1 LGQLNLI
8 IIPLKKILFLLTFLS
23 LSTFAQE
30 KKYQSL
36 FWEISGN
43 GLTKKSY
50 MYGTMHVSDKV
61 SFHLSD
67 SFFEKLM
74 ASDFIANESEPNT
87 WTELYDLY
95 GFYQSTQTRRNFYT
109 NFYTSPIEKD
119 YLYSLF
125 RGSNYNL
132 IGLLS
137 RTNQANQEFQEETYL
152 DMFIYRTG
160 RKYGKKTLGLENVK
174 STTLNIEKAEA
185 EMDRSE
191 VDENKQA
198 ILKLLKKRS
207 YAEVLRDAYREKDL
221 DLLDTL
227 NMLSSPKLYNK
238 AMLFDRN
245 EIMST
250 SMDSIM
256 KTGSLFAAVGAA
268 HLPGKN
274 GMIEMLRRKGY
285 TVTPIFSDYTEK
297 GKKIKKQIEE
307 YFVKPVFEINTT
319 ADEMISLPLFPLVLK
334 NGENLESPD
343 LGNGGYINVK
353 RMLLKDFISKKDEK
367 FNHKTLDSLFYE
379 NIPGEIL
386 EKKSYQEK
394 NNFVYDIKSKTK
406 TGKNERYRYYIT
418 PLEIISVI
426 MSGEGDYVRKYED
439 EVYNNIKI
447 KSYKQE
453 LTTVVPNKQN
463 FKVTLPSY
471 YTTVGNKKDNKRL
484 EDTEIYAFDEQ
495 ENAHYFVIE
504 STIMDYENL
513 EDSEY
518 ELKRMHYEFYAVH
531 ELDSM
536 QTSFEN
542 NKFECTSQ
550 SKLKEKNIYLKSA
563 LKGNKY
569 YLLGTV
575 NASKNKVDAFF
586 NSFEITKAKED
597 IIYKTFKDSTAHFS
611 VEIPKQE
618 NEYLDFKFERK
629 NRYKEDNKT
638 NHFEVKYK
646 SFDIFSPNKSNIQIT
661 YSQPHRYESYAV
673 LDTLFNQIKKNISV
687 DFEFKNYT
695 DSNEFNFSDSDVVV
709 DSVATEAVSFNSVA
723 NTIDTN
729 EKDKFNPLDYKAT
742 TWDKTLALTS
752 NQKLDLVNEKFTK
765 DPVNDFY
772 VYEVLATKPKSTQAI
787 KYKIVLKKGEYYTL
801 TTLVDKNYN
810 NDNPFIE
817 KVFNSFKV
825 DDASITSRTFFED
838 KFSIFEED
846 LNSEHDSIRYSA
858 IKSFNN
864 LTIEESDFSKIKN
877 LLENFEFRKEEMDF
891 KGDLFERIGAL
902 KSPEVL
908 PFLEKAYKKQDVSTQ
923 TQFSILRALTLQKSK
938 VAYKK
943 IAELLDYDLPISEN
957 YVISGLFNLFMADLE
972 NAQVLYPN
980 ILEYYSINEFH
991 EPIVEFVQ
999 VLLNSEKVSS
1009 KKLKSYKKMLIT
1021 NAKLEYKRLVSW
1033 KFEDEASDDDDEYN
1047 YDDENGAPVE
1057 ALNSYLSILY
1067 SFKNEKDMR
1076 QLYEKAEKLNIDDL
1090 NVAIANRELA
1100 RNKKLDKRVLDKLIS
1115 QPKTKYTALQML
1127 YHNKQTDEL
1136 AAFSKDSIVMN
1147 AIHYYEDFD
1156 KKNDSI
1162 VLLDKKIVT
1171 HNDKKIAYFF
1181 YKKINIEADSY
1192 GKNTE
1197 RLNAIAFVYDEN
1209 NQLNLK
1215 AFRRFDDEK
1224 IIDDKEINQK
1234 MKTMINES
1242 LNDNHL
1248 RVNFSTNPAD
1258 ESYEEEEYYEE

>member
-1 LGQLNLI
+1 M
-8 IIPLKKILFLLTFLS
+8 KKILFLLTFLS
-23 LSTFAQE
+23 IAAFAQE

-67 SFFEKLM
+67 SFFEKLL
-74 ASDFIANESEPNT
+74 ASDFVANESEPNT

-95 GFYQSTQTRRNFYT
+95 GFYRSTQTKRAFYSNFYT
-109 NFYTSPIEKD
+109 NPIEKD
-119 YLYSLF
+119 NLYSLF

-137 RTNQANQEFQEETYL
+137 RTNQANQEYQEETYL

-160 RKYGKKTLGLENVK
+160 KKYGKKTVGLENVK
-174 STTLNIEKAEA
+174 TTTLNIEKAAA

-198 ILKLLKKRS
+198 ILKILKKRS

-227 NMLSSPKLYNK
+227 NMLSTPKSYNK

-245 EIMST
+245 EGMSA

-274 GMIEMLRRKGY
+274 GMIEILRRKGY
-285 TVTPIFSDYTEK
+285 TVTPILSEYTEK
-297 GKKIKKQIEE
+297 GKKLKKQIED
-307 YFVKPVFEINTT
+307 YFVKPVFEMNTT
-319 ADEMISLPLFPLVLK
+319 SDEMISLPLFPLVLK
-334 NGENLESPD
+334 NVENLESPD

-353 RMLLKDFISKKDEK
+353 RMLLKDFITKKDEK
-367 FNHKTLDSLFYE
+367 FNHKTLDSLFFE

-418 PLEIISVI
+418 PLEIIAVI

-447 KSYKQE
+447 KTYKQE
-453 LTTVVPNKQN
+453 VVNFLSDKQN
-463 FKVTLPSY
+463 FKVNIPSY
-471 YTTVGNKKDNKRL
+471 HTIFGNKKDNKAL
-484 EDTEIYAFDEQ
+484 ENTEIYAFDEQ
-495 ENAHYFVIE
+495 ENAHYFVLE
-504 STIMDYENL
+504 NTLMDYANL

-518 ELKRMHYEFYAVH
+518 ELKRMHYEFYNVH
-531 ELDSM
+531 ELDST
-536 QTSFEN
+536 QTKFDS
-542 NKFECTSQ
+542 NKFEFTSQ

-569 YLLGTV
+569 YLLGTI
-575 NASKNKVDAFF
+575 NASKNKVDTFF
-586 NSFEITKAKED
+586 NSFEITKSKEN
-597 IIYKTFKDSTAHFS
+597 IVYKTFKDSTAHFS

-629 NRYKEDNKT
+629 YEVKKDDKT
-638 NHFEVKYK
+638 NHLEVKFK
-646 SFDIFSPNKSNIQIT
+646 SYEIFSPNKNIIEMT
-661 YSQPHRYESYAV
+661 YSQPHRYESYVV
-673 LDTLFNQIKKNISV
+673 LDTLFNQIKKNIAV
-687 DFEFKNYT
+687 DFEYKNYS
-695 DSNEFNFSDSDVVV
+695 DDNEFDTSDYATVIDSSATDVM
-709 DSVATEAVSFNSVA
+709 SFNSAV
-723 NTIDTN
+723 NSNDSN
-729 EKDKFNPLDYKAT
+729 EKDKFNPLDYKTT
-742 TWDKTLALTS
+742 TWNKTLALTS
-752 NQKLDLVNEKFTK
+752 NQKLELVDEKFTK
-765 DPVNDFY
+765 DENNDFY
-772 VYEVLATKPKSTQAI
+772 VYEVLATKHKSTQAI

-801 TTLVDKNYN
+801 TTLVDKNYK

-817 KVFNSFKV
+817 TVFNSFKV
-825 DDASITSRTFFED
+825 DDAAITSRTFFEN
-838 KFSIFEED
+838 KFSFFEDD
-846 LNSEHDSIRYSA
+846 LYSEHDSIRYSA

-864 LTIEESDFSKIKN
+864 LTIEESDFPKIKN
-877 LLENFEFRKEEMDF
+877 LLENFEFRKDEMDF
-891 KGDLFERIGAL
+891 KGELFESIGSL
-902 KSPEVL
+902 KSPEAL
-908 PFLEKAYKKQDVSTQ
+908 PFLEQAYKKQDVSTQ
-923 TQFSILRALTLQKSK
+923 IQFSILRALALQKSK

-943 IAELLDYDLPISEN
+943 IVELLEYDLPISEN
-957 YVISGLFNLFMADLE
+957 YVISGLFNLFMSDLE

-980 ILEYYSINEFH
+980 ILEYYSINEFQ
-991 EPIVEFVQ
+991 EPIVAFVQ
-999 VLLNSEKVSS
+999 VLLNSENVTA
-1009 KKLKSYKKMLIT
+1009 KKLKSYKKMLLT

-1033 KFEDEASDDDDEYN
+1033 KSDKEASNNEDDYN
-1047 YDDENGAPVE
+1047 YDDENGAPV
-1057 ALNSYLSILY
+1057 AAFNSYLSILY
-1067 SFKNEKDMR
+1067 SYKNEKDMR
-1076 QLYEKAEKLNIDDL
+1076 QLYEKSEKLNIDDL

-1100 RNKKLDKRVLDKLIS
+1100 RNKKLDKSVLEKLIS

-1127 YHNKQTDEL
+1127 YHNNQTEEL

-1162 VLLDKKIVT
+1162 VLLDEKIIT
-1171 HNDKKIAYFF
+1171 HNDKKISYFF

-1197 RLNAIAFVYDEN
+1197 KLTAIAFVHDEN

-1215 AFRRFDDEK
+1215 AFRRFDSKK
-1224 IIDDKEINQK
+1224 IIEDKEINQRI
-1234 MKTMINES
+1234 KTMINES

-1248 RVNFSTNPAD
+1248 RVNFSSNPTEEYD
-1258 ESYEEEEYYEE
+1258 EEDAYYEE